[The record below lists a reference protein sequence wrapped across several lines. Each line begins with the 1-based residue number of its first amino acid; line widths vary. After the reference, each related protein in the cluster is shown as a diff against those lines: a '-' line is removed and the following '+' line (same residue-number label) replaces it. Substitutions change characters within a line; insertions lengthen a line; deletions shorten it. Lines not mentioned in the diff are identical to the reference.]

1 MSLTSVSVY
10 VQAQAVGG
18 LESELSRAQ
27 AEITALQSEL
37 SEAAQN
43 HRTATQAAEAQHR
56 EAMAQAERGES
67 DALAEEQRRVE
78 EVRAVAAEAARV
90 GAAEASAEL

>member
-1 MSLTSVSVY
+1 MSTQKVSVY
-10 VQAQAVGG
+10 AQAQAVGG

-43 HRTATQAAEAQHR
+43 HRTAAQAAEAQHR
-56 EAMAQAERGES
+56 EAMAQAERGQS

-78 EVRAVAAEAARV
+78 EVRAVATEAARV